1 MRIVAGQFR
10 FMHQRHVGPAELG
23 HGLKDFRPG
32 EARASALLLAADG
45 GLRGSVACDT
55 IRRMIA
61 PRTLFVLRI
70 LCVPVTALFTGA
82 APPVLAQVTTADVV
96 DRPSLRAFVERA
108 HAHAE
113 AQLSGATE
121 QEAYEF
127 FDREFRPEGEWRQGP
142 IYFAVVLA
150 EGADRGTIF
159 FHAVQPDLE
168 RQNLWNLEDKNGLL
182 IVQELIA
189 NAGKNFVEYYFDNP
203 DVIGDEDEGSLKV
216 SWGEELTIMGRKF
229 IILSGFYPATAAP

>member
-1 MRIVAGQFR
+1 
-10 FMHQRHVGPAELG
+10 
-23 HGLKDFRPG
+23 
-32 EARASALLLAADG
+32 
-45 GLRGSVACDT
+45 
-55 IRRMIA
+55 MIA

-70 LCVPVTALFTGA
+70 SCVPVTALFTGA

-150 EGADRGTIF
+150 EGADRGTTF

-168 RQNLWNLEDKNGLL
+168 RLNLWNLEEQERPPHRPGAHRERW
-182 IVQELIA
+182 QELRRVLLRQSRRDRRR
-189 NAGKNFVEYYFDNP
+189 GRGFP
-203 DVIGDEDEGSLKV
+203 Q
-216 SWGEELTIMGRKF
+216 GELGRGADDHGPEVHHPLRL
-229 IILSGFYPATAAP
+229 LSRDRRPRSAAARPAFACGHPHRGRRLSAPAAAAVGAVCLLPMAKLPAVRATSSCGRRPRS

>member
-1 MRIVAGQFR
+1 M
-10 FMHQRHVGPAELG
+10 
-23 HGLKDFRPG
+23 
-32 EARASALLLAADG
+32 
-45 GLRGSVACDT
+45 T
-55 IRRMIA
+55 I
-61 PRTLFVLRI
+61 P
-70 LCVPVTALFTGA
+70 
-82 APPVLAQVTTADVV
+82 
-96 DRPSLRAFVERA
+96 
-108 HAHAE
+108 
-113 AQLSGATE
+113 
-121 QEAYEF
+121 AYEF

-150 EGADRGTIF
+150 EGADRGTTF

-229 IILSGFYPATAAP
+229 IILSGFYPATAVPVMPPLAQLLLAVILTAGGACLRRRQRR

>member
-1 MRIVAGQFR
+1 
-10 FMHQRHVGPAELG
+10 
-23 HGLKDFRPG
+23 
-32 EARASALLLAADG
+32 
-45 GLRGSVACDT
+45 
-55 IRRMIA
+55 MIA

-70 LCVPVTALFTGA
+70 SCVPVTALFTGA

-150 EGADRGTIF
+150 EGADRGTTF

-229 IILSGFYPATAAP
+229 IILSGFYPATAVPVVPPLAQLLLAAVILTAGGACLRRRQRR